1 MSLNDNGK
9 PSERMGRKAKG
20 SKAWKSQDS
29 LATET
34 GFICEEKAFK
44 VEKCLA
50 SLVNSQGN

>member
-20 SKAWKSQDS
+20 SKARKSQDS